1 MGGQTEGPAPWSVG
15 ERVAGSAVAVA
26 AVLAAFVTMVH
37 AGVRLHEDDLG
48 NSWQLI
54 ERGELAK
61 DPFGSVWYLHIQ
73 PPLHNLVVGSV
84 LRWSPF
90 PAMGSIVFLYVVA
103 LVGIAVLLVDLLG
116 RWRVR
121 PLIAGPIVALALVNP
136 NLLSTVGVASYEVPV
151 AFLLVASVWWFQR
164 QLQRPGLAP
173 LLGLSVTL
181 TALAMTRSL
190 FHPAFVVAVVVL
202 AAAARAVPWR
212 HVVVAVAL
220 PILVIGG
227 WMVKNQIL
235 FGTPTMSSWLGWNL
249 QRGVTAPMARDQVK
263 AAVRAGDVTSLALEY
278 PWGTIDQYDRWLDGC
293 VPTHDHPAVTVKVRP
308 NHGGFVVSNFNN
320 ECYLPLYAE
329 SQRNAIA
336 MIKRE
341 PGRYLQTR
349 GTALQFSFS
358 MAAVG
363 VGSSDFATPGRKVP
377 DRTWMD
383 ALGDSLLGPVHAASN
398 MDDWNQPLLLG
409 GDLRYRTSITLAL
422 LAFGVFVRSVVAAVR
437 LGRSGWRDRAENW
450 STDELVWLLVG
461 VGAGLVILVGDLIE
475 FGENGRFRS
484 MLDPLLVA
492 LPLAALARMMRAHLG
507 QRSATS

>member
-1 MGGQTEGPAPWSVG
+1 MGGQTEGSTGWSVR
-15 ERVAGSAVAVA
+15 ERVAGSAVAVS
-26 AVLAAFVTMVH
+26 AVIVAFVTMVH

-54 ERGELAK
+54 EQGQLAK
-61 DPFGSVWYLHIQ
+61 DPLGSVWYLHIQ

-90 PAMGSIVFLYVVA
+90 PAMGSIVFLYVAA
-103 LVGIAVLLVDLLG
+103 LVGIALLLVDLLG

-121 PLIAGPIVALALVNP
+121 PLIAGPITALAMVNP

-151 AFLLVASVWWFQR
+151 TVLVVASVWWFQR
-164 QLQRPGLAP
+164 QLQRPGLVP
-173 LLGLSVTL
+173 LVGLSVTL

-202 AAAARAVPWR
+202 AAVARSVPWR
-212 HVVVAVAL
+212 HVAVAVAL

-227 WMVKNQIL
+227 WMLKNQIL

-249 QRGVTAPMARDQVK
+249 QRGVTAPMAKSQVK
-263 AAVRAGDVTSLALEY
+263 AAVREGAVTSLALEY
-278 PWGTIDQYDRWLDGC
+278 PWGTLDQYEAWLDGC
-293 VPTHDHPAVTVKVRP
+293 TPTHNNPAVTVKVRP
-308 NHGGFVVSNFNN
+308 NNGGFVVSNFNN
-320 ECYLPLYAE
+320 ECYLPLYEE

-336 MIKRE
+336 MIQRE

-363 VGSSDFATPGRKVP
+363 VGTSDFSAPGRKVP

-383 ALGDSLLGPVHAASN
+383 AVGDRLLWPVHTASN

-409 GDLRYRTSITLAL
+409 GDLQYRTSITLVL
-422 LAFGVFVRSVVAAVR
+422 LALGVFVRSVVAAVR
-437 LGRSGWRDRAENW
+437 VARAGWQDRATTW

-461 VGAGLVILVGDLIE
+461 LCAGLVIVVGDLIE

-492 LPLAALARMMRAHLG
+492 LPLAALARIVSARRAT
-507 QRSATS
+507 TSPSP